1 MKKTIG
7 FLFVVLLVTAT
18 TSFAQKT
25 ELKFGHINSQELLE
39 SMPERETARKQL
51 EEYSQMLQKEME
63 AMQTEYQTKVTAY
76 LEKQATFSDLVKKSK
91 EQEIQEMQRRVQEF
105 QQTAQQDYQQK
116 QAELIQPIMDKA
128 QAAIEKVG
136 KDNGFIYIF
145 DLSAGA
151 VVYQSA
157 QSIDVLPLAKKELGI
172 VTQ

>member
-145 DLSAGA
+145 DLSAGG
-151 VVYQSA
+151 VIYQST